1 MLSGRVHPTSVD
13 ERSSQRPKVSDVVSS
28 KTARYLCLGA
38 TLCFL
43 GVFIYLIT
51 LGQHDSDSVSN
62 VTQPNLP
69 SVPPSLPPGAPTA
82 GTSSFSSTGVSEVT
96 AIVLI
101 AGGGSLLIAVAVV
114 LTLPARG
121 RRLRRRRLPP
131 LPPPSHESYGGATG
145 GKRAAADG
153 GEQQPRLTSMPPPQ
167 RHPAPNPAA
176 APPPSH
182 RPALA
187 LIQNK
192 DEANEAE
199 ADEVLRVF
207 RWFQTG
213 PPPLAIELRTLSAA
227 LQALGIVTTS
237 PQLNEALGRYGG
249 ALQAGRFELAEFR
262 ALVAQLR
269 PLDEVLRV
277 FQLVDRDGS
286 LDLERSELLHA
297 LQMLKISSSGSA
309 QSRRLL
315 ARFER
320 NCSQRLDLDAFRRL
334 VAELRR
340 TPSTLGHFEAG
351 IDEVPPANPST
362 DALLQPDRAA
372 GRPLGDRK

>member
-1 MLSGRVHPTSVD
+1 MNAQDDAFRRYRTMRSGRVHPTSVD

-38 TLCFL
+38 SLCFL

-51 LGQHDSDSVSN
+51 LGQHEKDAVSN
-62 VTQPNLP
+62 VTQPDLP

-82 GTSSFSSTGVSEVT
+82 STSNSSITGISEVT

-101 AGGGSLLIAVAVV
+101 AGGGLLLIAVAVV
-114 LTLPARG
+114 FTLPARG

-145 GKRAAADG
+145 GKRAAADS

-176 APPPSH
+176 APPHAH

-187 LIQNK
+187 LMQNK

-213 PPPLAIELRTLSAA
+213 PPPLAIALRTLSAA

-262 ALVAQLR
+262 ALVAQLT

-320 NCSQRLDLDAFRRL
+320 DCSQRLDLDAFRRL

-340 TPSTLGHFEAG
+340 ATPSTLAHFEGG
-351 IDEVPPANPST
+351 IDE
-362 DALLQPDRAA
+362 
-372 GRPLGDRK
+372 